1 MMFGFEEQTDE
12 TGQIKIKET
21 KFLLPHL
28 IEFDITYYKSPRT
41 LEFNNMNEERREY
54 LRECIKNLLINRE
67 DSKID
72 HLIEDFI
79 RFN

>member
-21 KFLLPHL
+21 ESLLPHL

-41 LEFNNMNEERREY
+41 FEFNNMNEERREY